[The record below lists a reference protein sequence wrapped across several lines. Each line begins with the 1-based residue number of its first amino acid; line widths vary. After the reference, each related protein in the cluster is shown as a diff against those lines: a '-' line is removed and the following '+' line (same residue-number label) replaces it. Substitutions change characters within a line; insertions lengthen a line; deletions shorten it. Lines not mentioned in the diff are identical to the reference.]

1 MGLEERL
8 APSGVERIRDII
20 RLLRGENGCPWDRVQ
35 TEHSMMSCLLE
46 ETYEL
51 AEGIEKNDIENIV
64 EEIGDVLFQ
73 LLFIAVLYDEKK
85 IFAFEDV
92 IKASAEKMI
101 RRHPHVFGEGFCA
114 TAEEAVAQWGKIK
127 KGEKDPNEK
136 RSVLDRIPKNMPA
149 LLRAFQVSEKAA
161 KCNFDWP
168 DLPSV
173 MNKTA
178 EEWSEFGQAL
188 KEGDKESAK
197 MEFGDILFTL
207 VNVARWAE
215 FDPEIALVS
224 STAKF
229 ESRFR
234 KMEDIVH
241 EKGLTLE
248 DIPRDEVEC
257 LWDSVKSHEK

>member
-1 MGLEERL
+1 LGLEERL

-20 RLLRGENGCPWDRVQ
+20 RILRDENGCPWDRVQ

-85 IFAFEDV
+85 IFAFEDI

-114 TAEEAVAQWGKIK
+114 NAEEAVAQWGRIK

-178 EEWSEFGQAL
+178 EEWAEFGQAL
-188 KEGDKESAK
+188 KDGDKESAK

-248 DIPRDEVEC
+248 DIPRDEVEN
-257 LWDSVKSHEK
+257 LWDAVKGSEK